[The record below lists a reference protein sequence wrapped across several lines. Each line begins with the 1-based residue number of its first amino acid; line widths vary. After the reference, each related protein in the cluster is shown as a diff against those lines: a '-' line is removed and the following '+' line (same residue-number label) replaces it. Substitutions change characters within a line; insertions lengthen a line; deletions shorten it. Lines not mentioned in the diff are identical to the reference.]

1 MKYLFESMKNV
12 YTFPID
18 GINLTDAKEVSKI
31 DNQIEINIK
40 AIVEKLK
47 SSGEKFVDTDFGP
60 TDSDEFGA
68 SSLYGSSK
76 PAPAG
81 SKYPSPESLRW
92 TRPQYYDTNFSHS
105 EDKEEL
111 EEEEDEFAD
120 NFGAEDD
127 EDKCFAKHGSLFLDG
142 SSSGDVVQGQL
153 GDCWFLSAL
162 AVMGA
167 QEKLLQDCFWRMD
180 TFKEFGLFVLRFFK
194 DCHLMYVVIDDRIP
208 VNEKNGKVVFAQ
220 CKDPNELWVPLIEKA
235 YAKLHGCYKALIGGF
250 THYGLGDMTG
260 FSPRLIVL
268 KPGFAG
274 YSEPHTEESV
284 WNMLI
289 NYKNWN
295 SLLGCSI
302 QSNPKSQSKVEEEA
316 GGGLHTGHAYSLL
329 DIGEIEI
336 ENGKKQK
343 LVKCRN
349 PWGRGEWDGSFSD
362 RSDEREK
369 YDEVIMKTFNKVGG
383 DEQIEVNFMDG
394 TFFIPFE
401 EWFKRFTSLFVA
413 VNFPSTWTS
422 QRTQGVWSGEVG
434 GNRSMGTWIN
444 NPKIVFKLDAV
455 DGKKFQKVFVG
466 LYIKD
471 SRLTMGFDYY
481 KDDLY
486 STPLS
491 FDIVTKNEFDKQAK
505 ERSKVP
511 YSKNEGKQPPYNFGS
526 TQIEIELECGIEYYI
541 VPSLYKR
548 NQPGTYFVNVFAEC
562 SFSLDGAVSTIGGQD
577 AMIIG
582 SKNEIDKANFED
594 SKTLLM
600 SKSQFYEKKEQ
611 LREKLTNE
619 AKRLNISLDT
629 LRSVFTDMNS
639 DLGLKFSEFKRRLM
653 GLGFSLADLADD
665 DLIVLDEDN
674 SGTVSPDEFID
685 FVKDGLD
692 FIDPKGLP
700 PPPEEPVD
708 DLLYKATDLAG
719 EIHAHVYCARELRQS
734 VTWFQPA
741 PTLPDINGNDEKKST
756 SSQEENIL
764 NSRPV
769 INYNKITAEAVH
781 NQLISTYEKV
791 QTSKLAIKNNDAL
804 NLENISSNLDSTQL
818 LDTSDKV
825 GQLRQSTE
833 INSISK
839 HKMKSPSKG
848 GSEYDFNDD
857 AQTVRS
863 MGVMT
868 VSKKESIDK
877 AGKEAA
883 IRLHTDSLLIKAE
896 IKRTSALSKLRESR
910 EKIGEMEARAK
921 KLDENT
927 VLRNKM
933 KTKSFTK
940 RDITKDRNVMKLL
953 NYWPNFKQ
961 CNISVRNKFD
971 IKTDENIKHQSY
983 NIASVDE
990 TSIDNTKQV
999 DLEINPNVHDD
1010 NTTIQQV
1017 NRESV
1022 SALEDLNLPSNDLS
1036 SGNDINQPHDL
1047 SHNLVDNLSNML
1059 QLPGHVEE
1067 TDLWDYLV
1075 DIVVTI
1081 VDSRM
1086 KLSSNSDISSFLP
1099 VSGKRFIRADQF
1111 DDLSGTQTPLPK
1123 PNTGNV
1129 VRKQSTGTAP
1139 TPRTI
1144 RKTPGTASVTTAA
1157 QQASKHHGKNFREE
1171 TKEKLNKIAEED
1183 LNSYE
1188 EVYRR
1193 LVLVPSTT
1201 YNMIDGDRSI
1211 NDLLFAGSDL
1221 TTNLKNVFKKFD
1233 SNSDGFISLDEFR
1246 DALIDMQIETTNEES
1261 QTLFNRF
1268 ETNEKDGNIDT
1279 QEFIN
1284 FFNDRLYDS
1293 KNYKN
1298 LVSVITDIKFELHKY
1313 SNMDRVSNSDGSV
1326 VLPEYLIFH
1335 HLSATYAS
1343 RNATLLRSIG
1353 ISITEEEMTRIS
1365 RIFHWDIP
1373 AYMEFMQSPIRGIDK
1388 AIDLANSQIEKCMEQ
1403 RAGKVQSGNNNTDQK
1418 FNITS
1423 QSILKLW
1430 DSLSISEDGTVLY
1443 DVAVQY
1449 FKTIVEDSLYS
1460 IDENKKKSKNELT
1473 IHTHKVD
1480 ILCRI
1485 IVDLILYSQ
1494 WNKPP
1499 HRLLTKGVNG
1509 TCNLIKSLSISGFES
1524 YIMSR
1529 HIMKLE
1535 DKLKFVVKSKINSS
1549 LGSMYLLMH
1558 VYFSVSQKNVIV
1570 LGHDPISGKI
1580 FKIKFNQDVS
1590 NMPMGEKLSD
1600 MFFKHNEINQFCKK
1614 ISHLKVT
1621 DSNKLSS
1628 NETDNEKKS
1637 EQLLQPLLYNPDSR
1651 YLFNPWDTPVEDNA
1665 ITEMISRIRLV
1676 RGFSTPSTLIIA
1688 EDMKFVNQ
1696 MKEIIDKAPNLPFFT
1711 VVNDLTLCFE
1721 VDDASLVG
1729 SQHISQFVFG
1739 HIRKYKAL
1747 HSFLT
1752 NVVSSMTVVLTTYNS
1767 SVRLSMKWT
1776 SMLAHL
1782 NDYKNPFV
1790 QLQLLP
1796 KFLKPEEYIYNPQDN
1811 AVAFTGEEEDDPSEA
1826 QFGKPDMD
1834 GGTHPTWDNRFKF
1847 NYKPPKL
1854 TTCKVLSTEIVK
1866 MKIDGSYKYAIIM
1879 VREGRK
1885 EVQEFKFLTLYDSR
1899 SSTEYQCGVKRG
1911 CKLALDLYGSE
1922 QGKASV
1928 PRSVQE
1934 VDCNDESD
1942 DPIELKGFDLF
1953 MKHLGEAS
1961 DRGWLLLGPA
1971 ITPRL
1976 IVSVYNRRGKE
1987 DELLGSSQ
1995 MSISSVLSGTGI
2007 GKKQWVTLAYNRD
2020 KGDGSSINVQAGDVQ
2035 IELEF
2040 LKKADIEAAAQS
2052 ERDRKVRIEY
2062 SKVSNS
2068 VSNTF
2073 LKLKDKVSNFNEFS
2087 SKGFANLSNST
2098 SLSKIIP
2105 LVNDPLENKELNDLK
2120 QKLEALKIENEEL
2133 KSKSLETVKSPE
2145 VIELSP
2151 LEKESEEL
2159 NDLKQKLE
2167 YLKIENEELKSNSK
2181 SLETINSAEVVI
2193 SNSINNN
2200 NDEFNG
2206 DKIIDNSKQYI
2217 DEINNVKDSFEKL
2230 KIEKEEILLK
2240 YNELEN
2246 SFNSNN
2252 NNNNNNNNENS
2263 IDIHEYNKL
2272 QKEHEELKIQSEHLR
2287 LSYNESI
2294 NKKETQETTSKITLN
2309 TTNNS
2314 IGTEI
2319 FDGSAQSLVQIFVSR
2334 HEKKIMANSNG
2345 GYTKPQG
2352 SPIDGFI
2359 RLLGSY
2365 ATKDNYIRS
2374 SDLKN
2379 TLEELMI
2386 DVSMEQADKLMDN
2399 FHNNTVKGVS
2409 DYFKDRFKEIFKKD
2423 ERRKSTMRS
2432 VSPDLKRNSFK
2443 EVITKKETNKTT
2455 SNTLPLPPDQSLNI
2469 PLLTVPN
2476 PPQSKPT
2483 SSGEI
2488 DWNIYPLPNE
2498 LLPNGDI
2505 RWERLLAGEKDL
2517 EGNII
2522 QKTYYSDNLK
2532 EKNQYRHPLNLKASR
2547 STASQSNN
2555 NTQNSNNRKEKNQ
2568 IKENTI

>member
-18 GINLTDAKEVSKI
+18 GIDLKDPKEITKI
-31 DNQIEINIK
+31 DNQIEINVK

-47 SSGEKFVDTDFGP
+47 SSGEKFIDTDFGP
-60 TDSDEFGA
+60 SESDEFGA
-68 SSLYGSSK
+68 ASLYGSAK
-76 PAPAG
+76 PSPAG

-92 TRPQYYDTNFSHS
+92 TRPQYYDTNFSHT
-105 EDKEEL
+105 EDKEEN
-111 EEEEDEFAD
+111 EDDDEEEDEFSN
-120 NFGAEDD
+120 NFGSEDG
-127 EDKCFAKHGSLFLDG
+127 ENKCFAKHGSLFLDG

-162 AVMGA
+162 AVMGS

-180 TFKEFGLFVLRFFK
+180 TFKEFGLFVIRFFK

-208 VNEKNGKVVFAQ
+208 VNEKNGKVVFGQ

-268 KPGFAG
+268 KPGFSG
-274 YSEPHTEESV
+274 YSEPHSEESV

-289 NYKNWN
+289 TYKSWN
-295 SLLGCSI
+295 SLMGCSI
-302 QSNPKSQSKVEEEA
+302 QANPKSQSKVEEEA

-329 DIGEIEI
+329 DLGEIDLG
-336 ENGKKQK
+336 NGKQQK

-349 PWGRGEWDGSFSD
+349 PWGRGEWDGAFSD
-362 RSDEREK
+362 RSEEREK
-369 YDEVIMKTFNKVGG
+369 YDEVIIKKFKQDVG
-383 DEQIEVNFMDG
+383 DEQIDVNFMDG

-422 QRTQGVWSGEVG
+422 QRTHGVWSGEVG

-444 NPKIVFKLDAV
+444 NPKVVFKLEAV

-491 FDIVTKNEFDKQAK
+491 FDIVTKNEFDKEAK

-511 YSKNEGKQPPYNFGS
+511 NSKNEGKQPPYNFGS

-562 SFSLDGAVSTIGGQD
+562 SFTLDGAVSTIGGHD

-582 SKNEIDKANFED
+582 SKNEINDKSKFDD

-629 LRSVFTDMNS
+629 LKSVFTDMNS

-674 SGTVSPDEFID
+674 SGTVAPDEFID

-719 EIHAHVYCARELRQS
+719 EIHAHVYCARELRQGA
-734 VTWFQPA
+734 TWFQPA
-741 PTLPDINGNDEKKST
+741 PSLLETIVNDENKSIN
-756 SSQEENIL
+756 SKEEENFIAY
-764 NSRPV
+764 SRPV
-769 INYNKITAEAVH
+769 INYNNITAKAVH
-781 NQLISTYEKV
+781 NQLISTYEKI
-791 QTSKLAIKNNDAL
+791 QAAKLSVKNNSAL
-804 NLENISSNLDSTQL
+804 NLENITSNIDNTQL
-818 LDTSDKV
+818 LDTSDKF
-825 GQLRQSTE
+825 GQLKQSTQ

-839 HKMKSPSKG
+839 HKMKSPSKS

-868 VSKKESIDK
+868 VSKKELIDK
-877 AGKEAA
+877 AGREAA
-883 IRLHTDSLLIKAE
+883 IKLHTDSLLIKAE

-910 EKIGEMEARAK
+910 EKIGEIEDRAK

-933 KTKSFTK
+933 KAKSFTK
-940 RDITKDRNVMKLL
+940 RDITKDRNAMKLL
-953 NYWPNFKQ
+953 NYWPNESKNF
-961 CNISVRNKFD
+961 NIPIRSKLD
-971 IKTDENIKHQSY
+971 TKTDKNIKDQSH
-983 NIASVDE
+983 NVPKADE
-990 TSIDNTKQV
+990 KSIDNNKQV
-999 DLEINPNVHDD
+999 ALEISPNVHDD
-1010 NTTIQQV
+1010 NTIIQQV
-1017 NRESV
+1017 NKESDLTV
-1022 SALEDLNLPSNDLS
+1022 KDLNLS
-1036 SGNDINQPHDL
+1036 SSSNDINQHYDL
-1047 SHNLVDNLSNML
+1047 NHIIVDNLSDLLN
-1059 QLPGHVEE
+1059 LPGHVQE

-1075 DIVVTI
+1075 DIVITI

-1086 KLSSNSDISSFLP
+1086 KLSSNSEISSFLP

-1111 DDLSGTQTPLPK
+1111 DNLSDNQTPLTK
-1123 PNTGNV
+1123 PNTRNV

-1171 TKEKLNKIAEED
+1171 TIEKLNKIAEED

-1193 LVLVPSTT
+1193 LTLIPSTT
-1201 YNMIDGDRSI
+1201 FNMIDGDRSI

-1233 SNSDGFISLDEFR
+1233 SNSDGFINLDEFR
-1246 DALIDMQIETTNEES
+1246 DALKDMQIDTTKEES

-1284 FFNDRLYDS
+1284 FFNDRLYNS

-1298 LVSVITDIKFELHKY
+1298 LVAVITNVKFELHKY
-1313 SNMDRVSNSDGSV
+1313 SKMDNVPKSDGSV
-1326 VLPEYLIFH
+1326 IIPEFLIFH
-1335 HLSATYAS
+1335 HLTAAYAS
-1343 RNATLLRSIG
+1343 RNATILRSIG
-1353 ISITEEEMTRIS
+1353 INISEEEMTRIS
-1365 RIFHWDIP
+1365 RIFHWDVP
-1373 AYMEFMQSPIRGIDK
+1373 QYMEFMQSPITGIAK
-1388 AIDLANSQIEKCMEQ
+1388 SIDLANTQIEKCMEQ
-1403 RAGKVQSGNNNTDQK
+1403 RAGKIQNSNKNPDEK

-1430 DSLSISEDGTVLY
+1430 DSLEISEDGTVLY

-1460 IDENKKKSKNELT
+1460 IEENLKKSKSELT

-1480 ILCRI
+1480 VLCRI

-1499 HRLLTKGVNG
+1499 RRLLTKSVNG
-1509 TCNLIKSLSISGFES
+1509 TCNLIKSLSLSGFEA
-1524 YIMSR
+1524 YIMSG
-1529 HIMKLE
+1529 HITKLE

-1600 MFFKHNEINQFCKK
+1600 MFFKHNEIDQFCKK

-1621 DSNKLSS
+1621 DSNKLFS
-1628 NETDNEKKS
+1628 KKS
-1637 EQLLQPLLYNPDSR
+1637 EQQLLQPLLYNPDSR
-1651 YLFNPWDTPVEDNA
+1651 YLYNPWDTPIEDAA

-1676 RGFSTPSTLIIA
+1676 RGFSTASTLVIA

-1696 MKEIIDKAPNLPFFT
+1696 MKDLIDKAPDLPFFT

-1721 VDDASLVG
+1721 VDDACLTG

-1747 HSFLT
+1747 HNFLT
-1752 NVVSSMTVVLTTYNS
+1752 NVVSSLTVVLTTYNS

-1796 KFLKPEEYIYNPQDN
+1796 KFLEPEQYIYNPQDI
-1811 AVAFTGEEEDDPSEA
+1811 AVAFTGEEVEDPSEA
-1826 QFGKPDMD
+1826 QSGKPDMD
-1834 GGTHPTWDNRFKF
+1834 GGTHPTWDNKFKF
-1847 NYKPPKL
+1847 NFKPPKL

-1866 MKIDGSYKYAIIM
+1866 MKIDGSFKYAIVM

-1885 EVQEFKFLTLYDSR
+1885 EGKEFKFLTLYDSR

-1922 QGKASV
+1922 QGKANV
-1928 PRSVQE
+1928 PLSTQE
-1934 VDCNDESD
+1934 VDRNDESD
-1942 DPIELKGFDLF
+1942 DPIELKGFELF

-1976 IVSVYNRRGKE
+1976 IISVYNRRGKE

-2020 KGDGSSINVQAGDVQ
+2020 KGDGSNINIQAGEVQ
-2035 IELEF
+2035 IELGF
-2040 LKKADIEAAAQS
+2040 LKKSDIEAAAKS
-2052 ERDRKVRIEY
+2052 EKDRKVRIEY
-2062 SKVSNS
+2062 SKVSNT
-2068 VSNTF
+2068 VYKTF
-2073 LKLKDKVSNFNEFS
+2073 IKLKDKVSNFNEFS
-2087 SKGFANLSNST
+2087 SNGFGKLSGT
-2098 SLSKIIP
+2098 KSLSKLTP
-2105 LVNDPLENKELNDLK
+2105 LVNQDQEQEIKDLK
-2120 QKLEALKIENEEL
+2120 EELETQKIENQKL
-2133 KSKSLETVKSPE
+2133 KS
-2145 VIELSP
+2145 
-2151 LEKESEEL
+2151 
-2159 NDLKQKLE
+2159 N
-2167 YLKIENEELKSNSK
+2167 SNSK
-2181 SLETINSAEVVI
+2181 SLETIKSPEVVELSSLVI
-2193 SNSINNN
+2193 NENEEINDLKKKLESLKIENDELKSNAKSLETIKSHKVASNAINNN
-2200 NDEFNG
+2200 DDEINV
-2206 DKIIDNSKQYI
+2206 DKIIDSSKQYI
-2217 DEINNVKDSFEKL
+2217 DEINNIKDSFEKL

-2240 YNELEN
+2240 YTELEN
-2246 SFNSNN
+2246 SINSNN
-2252 NNNNNNNNENS
+2252 INKDYHTNLTES
-2263 IDIHEYNKL
+2263 EEYKKL

-2294 NKKETQETTSKITLN
+2294 NKKAAQETTSKITLN
-2309 TTNNS
+2309 TLTNSS
-2314 IGTEI
+2314 IEI
-2319 FDGSAQSLVQIFVSR
+2319 FDGSPQSLVQIFVSR
-2334 HEKKIMANSNG
+2334 HEKKMITNSSG
-2345 GYTKPQG
+2345 GFIKPQG
-2352 SPIDGFI
+2352 TPIDGFI

-2365 ATKDNYIRS
+2365 ATNDNYIRS
-2374 SDLKN
+2374 CDLKN
-2379 TLEELMI
+2379 TLEDLMI
-2386 DVSMEQADKLMDN
+2386 DISIEQADKLMDN

-2409 DYFKDRFKEIFKKD
+2409 DYFKDRFKELFKKD
-2423 ERRKSTMRS
+2423 ERRKSTIRS
-2432 VSPDLKRNSFK
+2432 VSPDFQRNSQK
-2443 EVITKKETNKTT
+2443 ELIINKETNKT
-2455 SNTLPLPPDQSLNI
+2455 SNTLPLPPDDSLKI
-2469 PLLTVPN
+2469 PLSTVPN

-2483 SSGEI
+2483 YSDEI

-2498 LLPNGDI
+2498 LLPNGEL
-2505 RWERLLAGEKDL
+2505 RWERRLAGDKDL

-2522 QKTYYSDNLK
+2522 TRTYYSDNLK
-2532 EKNQYRHPLNLKASR
+2532 EKNQYKHPSNSKINKS
-2547 STASQSNN
+2547 STAPH
-2555 NTQNSNNRKEKNQ
+2555 RREKKQ
-2568 IKENTI
+2568 TKENTM